1 VLGDEAGLFGRG
13 SSGEGC
19 DASDLRLPGV
29 QGELLDEL
37 VGTGRPVILVLI
49 TGRPYAIGSA
59 AGQLAAVLQAFFPG
73 QEGGGALAGVLSG
86 RVVPSGKLPMEV
98 PLAAGAHQPAYLGA
112 PLAGRNSVSSVDPT
126 PLFPFGHGLSYTT
139 FAYSDLCVRP
149 AIDDDAGRNGSGE
162 DGRPGT
168 GSPGPVTIGT
178 DGAAEIAC
186 TVGNTGDVAGA
197 EVVQLYLR
205 DPVAQV
211 TRPVRY
217 LAGFARITLE
227 PGQSCRVTFGL
238 HADRTAFHGIS
249 GSRVVEPGLIEVD
262 IGTSSADLRLR
273 AEIEL
278 SGPERRAGPGRV
290 LTTPV
295 TVLYAGT
302 QAEGRTER

>member
-1 VLGDEAGLFGRG
+1 
-13 SSGEGC
+13 
-19 DASDLRLPGV
+19 
-29 QGELLDEL
+29 
-37 VGTGRPVILVLI
+37 
-49 TGRPYAIGSA
+49 
-59 AGQLAAVLQAFFPG
+59 
-73 QEGGGALAGVLSG
+73 
-86 RVVPSGKLPMEV
+86 M
-98 PLAAGAHQPAYLGA
+98 
-112 PLAGRNSVSSVDPT
+112 SSVARLALPVRAR
-126 PLFPFGHGLSYTT
+126 PSPINAT

-149 AIDDDAGRNGSGE
+149 AIDDDARRNGSGE

-168 GSPGPVTIGT
+168 GPPGPVTIGT

-217 LAGFARITLE
+217 LAGFARVTLE
-227 PGQSCRVTFGL
+227 PGQSCRVTFRL
-238 HADRTAFHGIS
+238 HADRTAFHGVS
-249 GSRVVEPGLIEVD
+249 GTRVVELRVSSRWD
-262 IGTSSADLRLR
+262 IGTSSADLALH

-278 SGPERRAGPGRV
+278 SGPERRAGTGRV